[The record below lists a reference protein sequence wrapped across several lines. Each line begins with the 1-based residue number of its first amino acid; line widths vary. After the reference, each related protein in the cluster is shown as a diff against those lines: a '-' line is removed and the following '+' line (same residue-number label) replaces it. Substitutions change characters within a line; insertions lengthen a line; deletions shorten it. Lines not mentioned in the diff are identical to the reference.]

1 MSLEGWSHA
10 VVDTLIALLMMVV
23 SWLPETLAAPFDYH
37 FMQRALLTSVL
48 VGAICGMLSCYVVL
62 KRWSLLGDAISHAV
76 LPGVAVAYLL
86 GWPFFIGAFITGAL
100 TSLGIGAIER
110 HTRIKSDAA
119 MGLMFTGAFALGIV
133 IISKIATNTHLM
145 HILFGNVLGV
155 QQTALLLTLTAGL
168 VALLSIWL
176 AYRPLLLYTF
186 DPQQAQALG
195 FHTGAIHYGLILLLT
210 LTIVASLETVGIILV
225 VAMLIT
231 PGATAHLLTDR
242 FPVMMAI
249 SVTVGVVSAIVGLW
263 LSVTLDVASGGTIV
277 LVATSFF
284 FLALLAAPRH
294 GLVIRQ
300 LKRWMAGQAQSAA
313 PSPNISKSSS
323 RPMAVSTKR
332 PESL

>member
-1 MSLEGWSHA
+1 MQA
-10 VVDTLIALLMMVV
+10 IADQVTAPLISALMVLV
-23 SWLPETLAAPFDYH
+23 NLLPAGVADAFQYA

-48 VGAICGMLSCYVVL
+48 VGAICGLLSCYVVL

-76 LPGVAVAYLL
+76 LPGVAIAYLL

-133 IISKIATNTHLM
+133 IISKIATSTHLM

-155 QQTALLLTLTAGL
+155 QPTNMLLTLAASVITLL
-168 VALLSIWL
+168 VIWL
-176 AYRPLLLYTF
+176 AYRPLMLYTF

-195 FHTGAIHYGLILLLT
+195 FNTSIVHYGLILLLT

-231 PGATAHLLTDR
+231 PGATAHMLTDR
-242 FPVMMAI
+242 FATMLWL
-249 SVTVGVVSAIVGLW
+249 SVAVGVGSAVLGLW
-263 LSVTLDVASGGTIV
+263 LSVVLDVASGGSIV
-277 LVATSFF
+277 MVATGMFF
-284 FLALLAAPRH
+284 MALLFSPRH
-294 GLVIRQ
+294 GVIMRQ
-300 LKRWMAGQAQSAA
+300 WRRWRMMA
-313 PSPNISKSSS
+313 
-323 RPMAVSTKR
+323 
-332 PESL
+332 

>member
-1 MSLEGWSHA
+1 MMA
-10 VVDTLIALLMMVV
+10 VNL
-23 SWLPETLAAPFDYH
+23 LPENLAAPFEYR

-48 VGAICGMLSCYVVL
+48 VGAICGLLSCYVVL

-86 GWPFFIGAFITGAL
+86 GWPFFIGAFVTGAL

-119 MGLMFTGAFALGIV
+119 MGLMFTAAFALGIV
-133 IISKIATNTHLM
+133 IISKIATSTHLM

-155 QQTALLLTLTAGL
+155 KTSALVLTLLASL
-168 VALLSIWL
+168 VALLTIWL

-195 FHTGAIHYGLILLLT
+195 FNTGAIHYGLIMLLT

-242 FPVMMAI
+242 FTTMLAI
-249 SVTVGVVSAIVGLW
+249 SVAVGVTSAVVGLM
-263 LSVTLDVASGGTIV
+263 LSVSLDVASGGTIV
-277 LVATSFF
+277 LVASSL
-284 FLALLAAPRH
+284 FLVALLAAPRH
-294 GLVIRQ
+294 GLVARHWR
-300 LKRWMAGQAQSAA
+300 RWRLNRAQA
-313 PSPNISKSSS
+313 
-323 RPMAVSTKR
+323 
-332 PESL
+332 

>member
-1 MSLEGWSHA
+1 MAGLTA
-10 VVDTLIALLMMVV
+10 VVSV
-23 SWLPETLAAPFDYH
+23 LPDSVAEAFQYA
-37 FMQRALLTSVL
+37 FMQRALLTSML
-48 VGAICGMLSCYVVL
+48 VGAICGLLSCFVVL

-119 MGLMFTGAFALGIV
+119 MGLMFTGAFAVGIV
-133 IISKIATNTHLM
+133 IVSKIASSTHLL

-155 QQTALLLTLTAGL
+155 QPSALLLTLVAGVITLL
-168 VALLSIWL
+168 VVWL
-176 AYRPLLLYTF
+176 AYRPLMLYAF

-195 FHTGAIHYGLILLLT
+195 FNTGVIHYGLILLLT

-242 FPVMMAI
+242 FATMLAI
-249 SVTVGVVSAIVGLW
+249 SVMVGVSAAVLGLW
-263 LSVTLDVASGGTIV
+263 LSFVLDVASGGTIV
-277 LVATSFF
+277 LVATGLF
-284 FLALLAAPRH
+284 FLALLFSPKH
-294 GLVIRQ
+294 GVIMRQ
-300 LKRWMAGQAQSAA
+300 WRRRRMMS
-313 PSPNISKSSS
+313 
-323 RPMAVSTKR
+323 
-332 PESL
+332 

>member
-1 MSLEGWSHA
+1 MMA
-10 VVDTLIALLMMVV
+10 VNLL
-23 SWLPETLAAPFDYH
+23 PDNLAAPFEYR

-48 VGAICGMLSCYVVL
+48 VGAICGLLSCYVVL

-76 LPGVAVAYLL
+76 LPGVAIAYLL
-86 GWPFFIGAFITGAL
+86 GWPFFIGAFVTGAL

-119 MGLMFTGAFALGIV
+119 MGLMFTAAFALGIV
-133 IISKIATNTHLM
+133 IISKIATSTHLM

-155 QQTALLLTLTAGL
+155 KTSALILTLMASL
-168 VALLSIWL
+168 VALLAIWL

-195 FHTGAIHYGLILLLT
+195 FNTGAIHYGLIMLLT

-242 FPVMMAI
+242 FTTMLAI
-249 SVTVGVVSAIVGLW
+249 SVAVGVTSAVVGLV

-277 LVATSFF
+277 LVASSL
-284 FLALLAAPRH
+284 FLVALLAAPRH
-294 GLVIRQ
+294 GLVARHWR
-300 LKRWMAGQAQSAA
+300 RWRL
-313 PSPNISKSSS
+313 N
-323 RPMAVSTKR
+323 RV
-332 PESL
+332 